1 MYSKKKK
8 KNTLRPKLPPSRV
21 RAEQST
27 AGQGW
32 YCIIG
37 NPIVATGSLLSA
49 KEAEEEKQGA
59 LTLHHLWMWIDLSV
73 WIQRTSVVKY
83 VLIIRCS
90 KVADSKITLTLYLA
104 TYTNGVK
111 KKQQLRGVGWGLS
124 HTSVHPLLFLWLKLS
139 DLAALT
145 LFSLNDAQERK
156 TFCLFQTI
164 CSQTFQ
170 RSKMIRGVQAVAA
183 FTPNKEETTASPC
196 S

>member
-1 MYSKKKK
+1 MQHVQQKKK

-111 KKQQLRGVGWGLS
+111 KNNNYVESGGDWV
-124 HTSVHPLLFLWLKLS
+124 TPLFIHSSFCDWNYLIWQLWL
-139 DLAALT
+139 
-145 LFSLNDAQERK
+145 F
-156 TFCLFQTI
+156 FH
-164 CSQTFQ
+164 
-170 RSKMIRGVQAVAA
+170 
-183 FTPNKEETTASPC
+183 
-196 S
+196 